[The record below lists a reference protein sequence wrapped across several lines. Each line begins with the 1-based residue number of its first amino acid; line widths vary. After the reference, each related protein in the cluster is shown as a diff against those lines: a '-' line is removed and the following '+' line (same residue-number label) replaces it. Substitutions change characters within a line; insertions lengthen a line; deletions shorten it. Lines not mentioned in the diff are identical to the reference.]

1 MTYTKKLFNLSFF
14 YLILG
19 LALGVFF
26 REFTKLNDFTGVT
39 TLSAAH
45 THTLVLGFIFFLV
58 IVVLEN
64 LFTISNIKN
73 FNIWLITYNI
83 GLLSLIST
91 LVTRGILEVL
101 SKDFVGLP
109 HMAGTSHVILGL
121 SLIWFMIML
130 KKSIFS
136 K

>member
-1 MTYTKKLFNLSFF
+1 MKRLFNLSFF

-26 REFTKLNDFTGVT
+26 REFTKLNDFSGAT
-39 TLSAAH
+39 TLNVAH

-58 IVVLEN
+58 IVILEKV
-64 LFTISNIKN
+64 FTISNIKY

-91 LVTRGILEVL
+91 LVARGILEIL
-101 SKDFVGLP
+101 NKDFAGLP
-109 HMAGTSHVILGL
+109 HIAGTSHAILGL
-121 SLIWFMIML
+121 SLIWFMIIL
-130 KKSIFS
+130 KESIFT

>member
-1 MTYTKKLFNLSFF
+1 MKRLFNLSFF

-26 REFTKLNDFTGVT
+26 REFTKLNDFSGAT
-39 TLSAAH
+39 TLNVAH

-58 IVVLEN
+58 IVILEKV
-64 LFTISNIKN
+64 FTISNIKY
-73 FNIWLITYNI
+73 FIIWLITYNI

-91 LVTRGILEVL
+91 LVARGILEIL
-101 SKDFVGLP
+101 NKDFAGLP
-109 HMAGTSHVILGL
+109 HIAGTSHAILGL
-121 SLIWFMIML
+121 SLIWLMIIL

>member
-1 MTYTKKLFNLSFF
+1 MKKLFNLSFF

-19 LALGVFF
+19 LALGIFF
-26 REFTKLNDFTGVT
+26 REFTKINDFTGVT
-39 TLSAAH
+39 TLSATH

-58 IVVLEN
+58 VIILEKVFN
-64 LFTISNIKN
+64 ISNVKQ

-91 LVTRGILEVL
+91 LVARGIFEVL
-101 SKDFVGLP
+101 NKDFAGLP
-109 HMAGTSHVILGL
+109 HIAGTSHAILGI
-121 SLIWFMIML
+121 SLIWFMIIL

>member
-1 MTYTKKLFNLSFF
+1 MKRLFNLSFF

-26 REFTKLNDFTGVT
+26 REFTKLNDFSGAT
-39 TLSAAH
+39 TLNVAH

-58 IVVLEN
+58 IVILEKV
-64 LFTISNIKN
+64 FTISNIKY

-91 LVTRGILEVL
+91 LVARGILEIL
-101 SKDFVGLP
+101 NKDFAGLP
-109 HMAGTSHVILGL
+109 HIAGTSHAILGL
-121 SLIWFMIML
+121 SLICLMIIL

>member
-1 MTYTKKLFNLSFF
+1 M
-14 YLILG
+14 ILG

-64 LFTISNIKN
+64 VFTISNIKN

-101 SKDFVGLP
+101 SKDFAGLP

-121 SLIWFMIML
+121 SLIWFMIIL

>member
-1 MTYTKKLFNLSFF
+1 MKRLFNLSFF

-26 REFTKLNDFTGVT
+26 REFTKLNDFSGAT
-39 TLSAAH
+39 TLNVAH

-58 IVVLEN
+58 IVILEKV
-64 LFTISNIKN
+64 FTISNIKY

-91 LVTRGILEVL
+91 LVARGVLEILN
-101 SKDFVGLP
+101 KDFAGLP
-109 HMAGTSHVILGL
+109 HIAGTSHAILGL
-121 SLIWFMIML
+121 SLIWFMIIL
-130 KKSIFS
+130 KESIFT

>member
-1 MTYTKKLFNLSFF
+1 MKKLFNLSFF

-26 REFTKLNDFTGVT
+26 REFTKFNSFTGIT

-45 THTLVLGFIFFLV
+45 THTLVLGFIFFL
-58 IVVLEN
+58 ILIILEK
-64 LFTISNIKN
+64 LFSISNTKY
-73 FNIWLITYNI
+73 FTGWLITYSI

-91 LVTRGILEVL
+91 LIVRGILEVL
-101 SKDFVGLP
+101 NKDFIGLP
-109 HMAGTSHVILGL
+109 HIAGTAHAIFGI
-121 SLIWFMIML
+121 SLIWFMIIL
-130 KKSIFS
+130 KKSIFT

>member
-1 MTYTKKLFNLSFF
+1 MKRLFNLSFF

-26 REFTKLNDFTGVT
+26 REFTKLNVFSGAT
-39 TLSAAH
+39 TLNVAH

-58 IVVLEN
+58 IVILEKV
-64 LFTISNIKN
+64 FTISNIKY

-91 LVTRGILEVL
+91 LVARGILEIL
-101 SKDFVGLP
+101 NKDFAGLP
-109 HMAGTSHVILGL
+109 HIAGTSHAILGL
-121 SLIWFMIML
+121 SLIWFMIIL
-130 KKSIFS
+130 KKSIFTN

>member
-1 MTYTKKLFNLSFF
+1 MKKLFNLSFF

-26 REFTKLNDFTGVT
+26 REFTKLNDFSGAT
-39 TLSAAH
+39 TLNVAH

-58 IVVLEN
+58 IVILEKV
-64 LFTISNIKN
+64 FTISNIKY

-91 LVTRGILEVL
+91 LVARGVLEILN
-101 SKDFVGLP
+101 KDFAGLP
-109 HMAGTSHVILGL
+109 HIAGTSHAILGL
-121 SLIWFMIML
+121 SLIWFMIIL

>member
-1 MTYTKKLFNLSFF
+1 MKRLFNLSFF

-26 REFTKLNDFTGVT
+26 REFTKLNDFSGAT
-39 TLSAAH
+39 TLNVAH

-58 IVVLEN
+58 IVILEKV
-64 LFTISNIKN
+64 FTISNIKY

-91 LVTRGILEVL
+91 LVARGVLEILN
-101 SKDFVGLP
+101 KDFAGLP
-109 HMAGTSHVILGL
+109 HIAGTSHAILGL
-121 SLIWFMIML
+121 SLIWFMIIL
-130 KKSIFS
+130 KKSIFTN

>member
-1 MTYTKKLFNLSFF
+1 MKKLFNLSFF

-64 LFTISNIKN
+64 VFTISNIKN
-73 FNIWLITYNI
+73 FNICLITYNI
-83 GLLSLIST
+83 GLLSLIFT

-101 SKDFVGLP
+101 SKDFAGLP

-121 SLIWFMIML
+121 SLIWFMIIL

>member
-1 MTYTKKLFNLSFF
+1 MKRLFNLSFF

-26 REFTKLNDFTGVT
+26 REFTKLNDFSGAT
-39 TLSAAH
+39 TLNVAH

-58 IVVLEN
+58 IVILEKV
-64 LFTISNIKN
+64 FTISNIKY

-91 LVTRGILEVL
+91 LVARGILEIL
-101 SKDFVGLP
+101 NKDFAGLP
-109 HMAGTSHVILGL
+109 HIAGTSHAILGL
-121 SLIWFMIML
+121 SLIWLMIIL
-130 KKSIFS
+130 KKSIFT

>member
-1 MTYTKKLFNLSFF
+1 MKRLFNLSFF

-26 REFTKLNDFTGVT
+26 REFTKLNDFSGTT
-39 TLSAAH
+39 TLNVAH

-58 IVVLEN
+58 IVILEKV
-64 LFTISNIKN
+64 FTISNIKY

-91 LVTRGILEVL
+91 LVARGILEIL
-101 SKDFVGLP
+101 NKDFAGLP
-109 HMAGTSHVILGL
+109 HIAGTSHAILGL
-121 SLIWFMIML
+121 SLIWFMIIL
-130 KKSIFS
+130 KKSIFTN

>member
-1 MTYTKKLFNLSFF
+1 MKRLFNLSFF

-26 REFTKLNDFTGVT
+26 REFTKLNDFSGAT
-39 TLSAAH
+39 TLNVAH

-58 IVVLEN
+58 IVILEKV
-64 LFTISNIKN
+64 FTISNIKH

-91 LVTRGILEVL
+91 LVARGILEIL
-101 SKDFVGLP
+101 NKDFAGLP
-109 HMAGTSHVILGL
+109 HIAGTSHAILGL
-121 SLIWFMIML
+121 SLIWFMIIL
-130 KKSIFS
+130 KKSIFTN

>member
-1 MTYTKKLFNLSFF
+1 MKKLFNLSFF

-26 REFTKLNDFTGVT
+26 REFTKLNDFSGAT
-39 TLSAAH
+39 TLNVAH

-58 IVVLEN
+58 IVILEKV
-64 LFTISNIKN
+64 FTISNIKY

-91 LVTRGILEVL
+91 LVARGILEIL
-101 SKDFVGLP
+101 NKDFAGLP
-109 HMAGTSHVILGL
+109 HIAGTSHAILGL
-121 SLIWFMIML
+121 SLIWLMIIL

>member
-1 MTYTKKLFNLSFF
+1 MKKLFNLSFF

-26 REFTKLNDFTGVT
+26 REFTKLNDFNGVT

-64 LFTISNIKN
+64 VFTISNIKN

-101 SKDFVGLP
+101 SKDFAGLP
-109 HMAGTSHVILGL
+109 HMAGTAHAILGL
-121 SLIWFMIML
+121 SLIWFMIIL